1 MSKIAAV
8 VLTKNEEV
16 KIEKCLRCLQSFVD
30 EIIVVDDNSED
41 KTVEICKK
49 LGAKVIINESGGN
62 FDKQRNI
69 GIEKAS
75 CDWIIQMDADEIIPS
90 ETAVKIKEAIKNP
103 SDYVAFK
110 LRRKNFLFGHPLR
123 YGGAYNWGIKLFRK
137 GKAYYTGSSVH
148 ETLKVDGKVGRI
160 DADIYHYPFTSMRD
174 IFERTNFYTEV
185 ESKLFVE
192 NKRSVSFKEIKYRL
206 TWKSLKLFWKLYV
219 KKKGYKDGMYGL
231 VWCILNVIGP
241 QIRWLK
247 IWEKALKEKKIEE

>member
-1 MSKIAAV
+1 MMSKIAAV

-30 EIIVVDDNSED
+30 EVIVVDDNSED

-49 LGAKVIINESGGN
+49 LGVKVIINESGGN

-69 GIEKAS
+69 GIEEAS
-75 CDWIIQMDADEIIPS
+75 CQWILQMDADELVPS
-90 ETAVKIKEAIKNP
+90 ETAVKIKEAVENP

-110 LRRKNFLFGHPLR
+110 LRRKNFFFGYPLR
-123 YGGAYNWGIKLFRK
+123 YGGAYNWGVKLFKK
-137 GKAYYTGSSVH
+137 GKAYYIGSSVH
-148 ETLKVDGKVGRI
+148 ETLKIEGKIGKI
-160 DADIYHYPFTSMRD
+160 DAEIHHFPFSSIRD
-174 IFERTNFYTEV
+174 ILNKMNFYTEV
-185 ESKLFVE
+185 EAELFIK
-192 NKRSVSFKEIKYRL
+192 NIDKISFKEIKYRL

-231 VWCILNVIGP
+231 AWSIINVIGP

-247 IWEKALKEKKIEE
+247 IWEKALKEGKLT